1 MVENGILT
9 HNYNHAEMNVGNY
22 LLDKSME
29 KSRKIHANPSFWT
42 IESCDP
48 RPVPSHCQYIDHCRR
63 SNL

>member
-29 KSRKIHANPSFWT
+29 KSMEKSTQIHHFGP
-42 IESCDP
+42 
-48 RPVPSHCQYIDHCRR
+48 
-63 SNL
+63 